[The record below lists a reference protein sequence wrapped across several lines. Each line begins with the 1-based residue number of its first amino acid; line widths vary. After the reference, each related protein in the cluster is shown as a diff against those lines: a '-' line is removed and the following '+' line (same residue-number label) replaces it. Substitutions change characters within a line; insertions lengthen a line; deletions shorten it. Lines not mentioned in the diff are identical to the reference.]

1 MQLSIYNE
9 YNIPSD
15 FLLEASRCKIA
26 TRFVGFGAIG
36 PCLVQPGLSWGRPKG
51 EGDQELAYSPP

>member
-36 PCLVQPGLSWGRPKG
+36 PALCSRGCPG
-51 EGDQELAYSPP
+51 GDPRVRVIRN